1 MFTHRRS
8 IFSKRVTE
16 AKPWAAV
23 GTWFVGPKAEN
34 ADVFK
39 DLMTEAI
46 DSHFK
51 LPARV
56 IEGFFFQFIR
66 EIGLAS
72 SFLDNKS
79 RFFKLIIMLRRRYYV
94 LH

>member
-8 IFSKRVTE
+8 IFSKRITE

-46 DSHFK
+46 DSHFNF
-51 LPARV
+51 RQ
-56 IEGFFFQFIR
+56 G
-66 EIGLAS
+66 
-72 SFLDNKS
+72 
-79 RFFKLIIMLRRRYYV
+79 
-94 LH
+94 

>member
-8 IFSKRVTE
+8 IFSKRITE

-34 ADVFK
+34 AYVFK

-46 DSHFK
+46 DSHFNF
-51 LPARV
+51 RQ
-56 IEGFFFQFIR
+56 G
-66 EIGLAS
+66 
-72 SFLDNKS
+72 
-79 RFFKLIIMLRRRYYV
+79 
-94 LH
+94 